1 MHLEVLNVEP
11 ELRESLHA
19 AARGLEWA
27 EAMYNSCTLDTE
39 EVYYYRYMAAKAQ
52 LDLLIRKAR
61 QETRKYA

>member
-1 MHLEVLNVEP
+1 MHLEVLGIEP

-27 EAMYNSCTLDTE
+27 EAMYNSCATETE

-61 QETRKYA
+61 RQAKKSA